1 MSLESASLAPDS
13 MYALLFGE
21 AADNEDAEESP
32 DSLLSLLSA
41 AHTAPNAGSTGSV
54 GGGEPEW
61 DFFAGGLI
69 SGSLHGGSFVGVRD
83 LKQAKQQK
91 QQGGRFERMAFKLHG
106 SNVMRRRRKRRACED
121 MAVVSRRVTD
131 NTAPAVVSVSRGRA
145 GGTAVRAAP
154 ASLMARGDQL
164 PGA

>member
-1 MSLESASLAPDS
+1 

-83 LKQAKQQK
+83 LKQATRGEII
-91 QQGGRFERMAFKLHG
+91 GG
-106 SNVMRRRRKRRACED
+106 V
-121 MAVVSRRVTD
+121 
-131 NTAPAVVSVSRGRA
+131 
-145 GGTAVRAAP
+145 
-154 ASLMARGDQL
+154 GDRHEL
-164 PGA
+164 DS

>member
-21 AADNEDAEESP
+21 AAENEDAEESP

-91 QQGGRFERMAFKLHG
+91 QKPA
-106 SNVMRRRRKRRACED
+106 
-121 MAVVSRRVTD
+121 
-131 NTAPAVVSVSRGRA
+131 APVRA
-145 GGTAVRAAP
+145 GGSSGRLVP
-154 ASLMARGDQL
+154 
-164 PGA
+164 